1 MWYLALNKNRFDQH
15 PPWLALDNP
24 IMIKHDPVLT
34 VDEEQAAVTLV
45 FRPAPTDSERTLIR
59 LLFSEYTL

>member
-15 PPWLALDNP
+15 PPWPALDNP

-34 VDEEQAAVTLV
+34 IDEEQTV
-45 FRPAPTDSERTLIR
+45 IR
-59 LLFSEYTL
+59 LLFSEYAL

>member
-34 VDEEQAAVTLV
+34 VDEEQSAVVLT
-45 FRPAPTDSERTLIR
+45 FNPKPTEEEQTVIR
-59 LLFSEYTL
+59 LLFSEYAL